1 MVKFK
6 LIDVTSVYLLKYL
19 YLTRSDCPQP
29 VAGFTINI
37 TGNFMSKPSEQ
48 RRNITIA
55 IVVIVG
61 LVIGLF
67 IKRVPLGLFIG
78 VVLGL
83 LASGLSSK
91 GK

>member
-1 MVKFK
+1 MRKAK
-6 LIDVTSVYLLKYL
+6 LYY
-19 YLTRSDCPQP
+19 
-29 VAGFTINI
+29 
-37 TGNFMSKPSEQ
+37 MSNPMEQ

-55 IVVIVG
+55 IVVITG

-67 IKRVPLGLFIG
+67 IKRIPLGLLIG

-83 LASGLSSK
+83 LASGLVPK

>member
-1 MVKFK
+1 M
-6 LIDVTSVYLLKYL
+6 
-19 YLTRSDCPQP
+19 R
-29 VAGFTINI
+29 
-37 TGNFMSKPSEQ
+37 KPSEQ